1 MREINFADH
10 WFIGS
15 LRDDRQ
21 GMKRAKM
28 MVVVRSSQI
37 IKTTKIGF
45 ITYDSKLLINVMK
58 FSDINAISNQVKYL
72 PINVH

>member
-1 MREINFADH
+1 VREINFADH

>member
-1 MREINFADH
+1 VREINFADH

-15 LRDDRQ
+15 LGDDRQ

-45 ITYDSKLLINVMK
+45 TTYDSKLLINVMK
-58 FSDINAISNQVKYL
+58 F
-72 PINVH
+72 